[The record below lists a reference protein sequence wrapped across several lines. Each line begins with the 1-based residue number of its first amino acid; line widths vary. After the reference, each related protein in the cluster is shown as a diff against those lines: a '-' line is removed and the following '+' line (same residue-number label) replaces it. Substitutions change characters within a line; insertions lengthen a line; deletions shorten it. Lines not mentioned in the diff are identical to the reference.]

1 MFKRPVYGVIAKRL
15 QEKRRF
21 IQVLSGPRQTGKT
34 TLALQLIDDISAPT
48 HYTSADEPALK
59 STAWI
64 EQQWETA
71 RFKIRQ
77 GGLPNGGLLVLDEIH
92 KIPGWSETVK
102 RLWDEDTVQGSPLH
116 VILLGSSPILMQSG
130 LTESLA
136 GRFEVIPVSHWSFV
150 EMKKAFGWGI
160 DRYVYF
166 GGYPGAAE
174 LTGDQARW
182 SRYIM
187 DALIETTVSRDVLL
201 MKRVDKPA
209 LLRRLFELGCIYSG
223 QILSYQKMLGQLHD
237 AGNTTTLAHYLD
249 LLGSAGLLRG
259 LSKYAGATVRQRG
272 SSPKFQVYN
281 NALMT
286 AQSPLT
292 FETAKEDSEFWG
304 RLTESAIGASLLNGI
319 EGTGASLFYW
329 LDRNHE
335 VDFVLH
341 RGNTLVAIEVKS
353 GRTKT
358 ALPGIES
365 FARSFE
371 VKRKLLV
378 GPQGIPVEDFM
389 STSVEDWLS

>member
-64 EQQWETA
+64 DEQWETA

-259 LSKYAGATVRQRG
+259 LSKYAGETVRQRG

>member
-259 LSKYAGATVRQRG
+259 LSKYAGETVRQRG

-341 RGNTLVAIEVKS
+341 RGNTLAAIEVKS

>member
-34 TLALQLIDDISAPT
+34 TLALQLIGDISAPT

-71 RFKIRQ
+71 RFKVRQ
-77 GGLPNGGLLVLDEIH
+77 GDLPQGGLLVLDEIH
-92 KIPGWSETVK
+92 KIPGWAETVK
-102 RLWDEDTVQGSPLH
+102 RLWDEDTVQDSPLH

-150 EMKKAFGWGI
+150 EMKQAFGWDI
-160 DRYVYF
+160 DRFVYF

-223 QILSYQKMLGQLHD
+223 KILSYQKMLGQLHD

-281 NALMT
+281 NALLT

-292 FETAKEDSEFWG
+292 FETAKEDPEFCG

-365 FARSFE
+365 FARLFE

-389 STSVEDWLS
+389 STSVEDWLA

>member
-259 LSKYAGATVRQRG
+259 LSKYAGETVRQRG

>member
-249 LLGSAGLLRG
+249 LLGSAGLLSG

-272 SSPKFQVYN
+272 SSPKFQAYN

-286 AQSPLT
+286 AQSPL
-292 FETAKEDSEFWG
+292 G
-304 RLTESAIGASLLNGI
+304 LI
-319 EGTGASLFYW
+319 
-329 LDRNHE
+329 
-335 VDFVLH
+335 
-341 RGNTLVAIEVKS
+341 
-353 GRTKT
+353 
-358 ALPGIES
+358 
-365 FARSFE
+365 
-371 VKRKLLV
+371 RK
-378 GPQGIPVEDFM
+378 
-389 STSVEDWLS
+389 

>member
-34 TLALQLIDDISAPT
+34 TLALQLIDDIGAPT
-48 HYTSADEPALK
+48 YYTSADEPALK

-71 RFKIRQ
+71 RFKTKQ
-77 GGLPNGGLLVLDEIH
+77 GGLPQGGLLVLDEIH
-92 KIPGWSETVK
+92 KIPGWAETVK
-102 RLWDEDTVQGSPLH
+102 RLWDEDTVQDSPLH

-150 EMKKAFGWGI
+150 EMKQAFGWDI
-160 DRYVYF
+160 DRFVYF

-223 QILSYQKMLGQLHD
+223 KILSYQKMLGQLHD

-281 NALMT
+281 NALLT

-292 FETAKEDSEFWG
+292 FETAKEDPEFCG

-365 FARSFE
+365 FARLFE

-389 STSVEDWLS
+389 STSVEDWLA

>member
-34 TLALQLIDDISAPT
+34 TLALQLIDDISVST
-48 HYTSADEPALK
+48 HYASADEPALK

-71 RFKIRQ
+71 RFKIKQ
-77 GGLPNGGLLVLDEIH
+77 GGLPQGGLLVLDEIH

-102 RLWDEDTVQGSPLH
+102 RLWDEDTLQDSLLH

-150 EMKKAFGWGI
+150 EMKKAFGWDI
-160 DRYVYF
+160 DRFVYF

-292 FETAKEDSEFWG
+292 FETAKEDPEFWG

-389 STSVEDWLS
+389 STSVEDWLV